1 MTAVLIF
8 LAALV
13 VLAAVYLILIR
24 PTGRKMPAALRCEY
38 AHRGLH
44 GGEIPE
50 NSMAAFAAA
59 CDAGYGIEL
68 DVQLSRDG
76 EVMVFHDDTLTR
88 MTGQDARLA
97 SMTAAELAALRLGGT
112 DAGIPRFAE
121 VLALVRGRVPILVE
135 LKGESLDTSLCEKT
149 AALLRDYA
157 GAYCFES
164 FNPLLVGG
172 MKKYLPEARRGIL
185 YTNVCKAKGKV
196 SALNLLLTAMALN
209 IAARPDFIAYD
220 KAERRALPV
229 RITTGLLCAEKFVW
243 TMHGDAERADAAAH
257 GEHAIFETR

>member
-1 MTAVLIF
+1 MMAVLVI
-8 LAALV
+8 LAVMIVIAAL
-13 VLAAVYLILIR
+13 YLILIR
-24 PTGRKMPAALRCEY
+24 PTGRKMPEALRCEY

-88 MTGQDARLA
+88 MTGQDAKFSAL
-97 SMTAAELAALRLGGT
+97 TAAELQALRLGGT
-112 DAGIPRFAE
+112 DAGIPRFSE
-121 VLALVRGRVPILVE
+121 VLALVHGRVPILVE
-135 LKGESLDTSLCEKT
+135 LKGENLDTSLCEKT

-172 MKKYLPEARRGIL
+172 MKKFLPEARRGLL
-185 YTNVCKAKGKV
+185 YTNVCRAKKKA
-196 SALNLLLTAMALN
+196 SALNILLTAMVLN
-209 IAARPDFIAYD
+209 IAAKPDFIAYD
-220 KAERRALPV
+220 KAMRRALPV

-257 GEHAIFETR
+257 GEHAIFELC

>member
-1 MTAVLIF
+1 MTAVFLL
-8 LAALV
+8 LAALA
-13 VLAAVYLILIR
+13 VLAALYLILIR
-24 PTGRKMPAALRCEY
+24 PTGRNMPEALRCDY

-88 MTGQDARLA
+88 MTGRDARLA
-97 SMTAAELAALRLGGT
+97 SLTAAELAGLRLGGT
-112 DAGIPRFAE
+112 DAGIPRFSE

-196 SALNLLLTAMALN
+196 SALNMLLTAMALN
-209 IAARPDFIAYD
+209 IAAKPDFVAYD
-220 KAERRALPV
+220 KAERGAFAV
-229 RITTGLLCAEKFVW
+229 RIAAGFFGAERFVW
-243 TMHGDAERADAAAH
+243 TMHGDAERADAAAR
-257 GEHAIFETR
+257 GEHAIFEME